1 MPAVLG
7 ALSDMSGGRVVPG
20 PGGVLIMDGETLVG
34 AAGASGASADEDEAA
49 VIAGIKAAGL
59 EYKI

>member
-1 MPAVLG
+1 
-7 ALSDMSGGRVVPG
+7 
-20 PGGVLIMDGETLVG
+20 LILEGDAIVG

-49 VIAGIKAAGL
+49 VVAGIKAAGL